1 MPTLR
6 PLRPCTLTT
15 SHSGRIQLRCPLA
28 VTEYRRATTTTGARR
43 NSACKTWG
51 RRLQLQPRSR
61 GWKSAS
67 NLQSGD
73 VCLLLTDNFR
83 ALQDLVKKDDAKAGG
98 HSEPRG
104 ESLAEKLS
112 RLIAMCRNTS
122 YETTLDEATAMALQR
137 CMAIMASAG
146 LARFRLIRPC
156 VVRTSHYSHKL
167 GTRRGS
173 RRGRYGFRCWLDDP
187 HKRQTPMG

>member
-67 NLQSGD
+67 TLQSGD
-73 VCLLLTDNFR
+73 VCLLLTITSGHFR
-83 ALQDLVKKDDAKAGG
+83 ISSRRMTPKQVATRSHAARAWPKSSPGSLPCAGTHLTRQPWTRPRRWHFSDAW
-98 HSEPRG
+98 
-104 ESLAEKLS
+104 LS
-112 RLIAMCRNTS
+112 WLRR
-122 YETTLDEATAMALQR
+122 DW
-137 CMAIMASAG
+137 
-146 LARFRLIRPC
+146 
-156 VVRTSHYSHKL
+156 
-167 GTRRGS
+167 RGS
-173 RRGRYGFRCWLDDP
+173 A
-187 HKRQTPMG
+187 